1 MLAKDETSFR
11 KITPYGMIIPF
22 VIIGSFFTAGITAN
36 AYYQF
41 RYGVTVVEYA
51 GSIDKI
57 IPTWINSGYPE
68 PIGLILFVTILAA
81 AFTTLNSLMHL
92 LSTTVSNDLL
102 AEENK
107 TYGVLSMIG
116 VIAFAIVMCIAFENQ
131 PAFISRSTA
140 VYFSLLGGSLLPSLI
155 AMILGH
161 VNSRASVWSFSTGAV
176 ASLFWLL
183 FVHFKESK
191 LFTGITID
199 IGRYN
204 FVETIV
210 PALIVSTIVYLVLKN
225 GQSDTV

>member
-1 MLAKDETSFR
+1 
-11 KITPYGMIIPF
+11 
-22 VIIGSFFTAGITAN
+22 
-36 AYYQF
+36 
-41 RYGVTVVEYA
+41 
-51 GSIDKI
+51 
-57 IPTWINSGYPE
+57 
-68 PIGLILFVTILAA
+68 
-81 AFTTLNSLMHL
+81 
-92 LSTTVSNDLL
+92 
-102 AEENK
+102 
-107 TYGVLSMIG
+107 
-116 VIAFAIVMCIAFENQ
+116 
-131 PAFISRSTA
+131 
-140 VYFSLLGGSLLPSLI
+140 
-155 AMILGH
+155 MILGH

>member
-1 MLAKDETSFR
+1 MR
-11 KITPYGMIIPF
+11 
-22 VIIGSFFTAGITAN
+22 
-36 AYYQF
+36 
-41 RYGVTVVEYA
+41 
-51 GSIDKI
+51 
-57 IPTWINSGYPE
+57 
-68 PIGLILFVTILAA
+68 
-81 AFTTLNSLMHL
+81 HL

-102 AEENK
+102 VEENK
-107 TYGVLSMIG
+107 NYGILSMIG
-116 VIAFAIVMCIAFENQ
+116 VIVFAVIMCIAFENQ
-131 PAFISRSTA
+131 PAIIARSTA

-161 VNSRASVWSFSTGAV
+161 VNGRASVWSFSTGAI

-210 PALIVSTIVYLVLKN
+210 PALIVSTIVYLILNRKSN
-225 GQSDTV
+225 E

>member
-1 MLAKDETSFR
+1 MICLACVND
-11 KITPYGMIIPF
+11 
-22 VIIGSFFTAGITAN
+22 
-36 AYYQF
+36 
-41 RYGVTVVEYA
+41 
-51 GSIDKI
+51 
-57 IPTWINSGYPE
+57 
-68 PIGLILFVTILAA
+68 
-81 AFTTLNSLMHL
+81 
-92 LSTTVSNDLL
+92 VSNDLL

-161 VNSRASVWSFSTGAV
+161 EYSRASVWAFSTGAV
-176 ASLFWLL
+176 ASLFWRL

-191 LFTGITID
+191 LITGITID